1 MKTLIPS
8 ILVIILIFPAWS
20 SAGGAAHH
28 RARRTGRQDLIR
40 PPVFLYKWP
49 ETYRPEFPSPDG
61 KYVFRLT
68 VEEAEARRVDILPR
82 ASHHPPILASVED
95 GNAVWAP
102 HRPHTLVVAGNG
114 IYGPAL
120 LAYCN
125 GGRRLKTLVSIKS
138 NSDKLFALFGVSK
151 DGRKVYYNMTPAS
164 AFASKANNLAKQEE
178 RVYVVRLPRGA

>member
-20 SAGGAAHH
+20 SAAGAAPH
-28 RARRTGRQDLIR
+28 RARRSGRQDLIR

-82 ASHHPPILASVED
+82 ASHHPPILASVGD

-102 HRPHTLVVAGNG
+102 HRPHTLVVAGSG
-114 IYGPAL
+114 MYGPAL
-120 LAYCN
+120 LAYWN
-125 GGRRLKTLVSIKS
+125 GGRRLKTLLPIKS
-138 NSDKLFALFGVSK
+138 NFNDFLAIVGVSK
-151 DGRKVYYNMTPAS
+151 DGRKVYYSMTPAYPT
-164 AFASKANNLAKQEE
+164 ASKGGNLAKEE